1 MDYNIHNKA
10 AHKHAVTAVSG
21 GTLRLRR
28 QRQPGEPHVGRTDAE
43 LRLRRREP
51 AGGGERGG
59 ERRLR
64 LRRRRPAGQGDGQ
77 RRDELQDDLF
87 RFPTFSGLTQHARQS
102 TIGDNL

>member
-1 MDYNIHNKA
+1 MSR
-10 AHKHAVTAVSG
+10 TSG
-21 GTLRLRR
+21 GQTLSFAY
-28 QRQPGEPHVGRTDAE
+28 DAE
-43 LRLRRREP
+43 NRLV
-51 AGGGERGG
+51 GGERGG